1 MEHAEESSVRR
12 RDFGCITVD
21 SAQQGLK
28 ERGVDTLQ
36 LKQVKKSSFSA
47 LPDNNSDYM
56 GIFSK

>member
-1 MEHAEESSVRR
+1 VPRFP
-12 RDFGCITVD
+12 DFGCITVD

-28 ERGVDTLQ
+28 ERGVGTLQ

-47 LPDNNSDYM
+47 LPDNSDYM

>member
-1 MEHAEESSVRR
+1 
-12 RDFGCITVD
+12 
-21 SAQQGLK
+21 LK
-28 ERGVDTLQ
+28 EREVGTLQ